1 MKNAKIIAGTL
12 ALSLTAVAMIA
23 LAPAESSKAAI
34 AAADATNRSVVA
46 YKTDFGP
53 STNEI
58 VEAAYQFGG
67 CEDI

>member
-12 ALSLTAVAMIA
+12 ALSLTAVTMLA

-34 AAADATNRSVVA
+34 AAADATNRSVVV
-46 YKTDFGP
+46 YKTDIGHA
-53 STNEI
+53 TDEI
-58 VEAAYQFGG
+58 VEAACQYGG